1 MNSIKLIAFGALACV
16 LLAAVSPADAQCA
29 SNGIQLNSACGQFT
43 SAIKANAATIL
54 SSTCDDLN
62 TKLQDPQYGTPSAAC
77 CNYARSFFGGNCACD
92 ASTQN
97 QARLFYGYSTDQLNA
112 AATAAA
118 IRCGASGCG
127 AKCPAVST

>member
-1 MNSIKLIAFGALACV
+1 MNSMKIIVAAALACV

-29 SNGIQLNSACGQFT
+29 SNGIRLNSACGQFT

-54 SSTCDDLN
+54 STSCTELQ
-62 TKLQDPQYGTPSAAC
+62 TRLQDPQYGTPTEEC

-118 IRCGASGCG
+118 IRCGAGGCG
-127 AKCPAVST
+127 SKC